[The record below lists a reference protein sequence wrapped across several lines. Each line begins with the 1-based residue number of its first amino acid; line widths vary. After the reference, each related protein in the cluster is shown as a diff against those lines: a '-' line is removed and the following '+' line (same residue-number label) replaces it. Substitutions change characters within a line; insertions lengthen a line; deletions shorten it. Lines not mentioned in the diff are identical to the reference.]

1 MSAEDH
7 DHDQMEPVSQTQPV
21 SPVQPVSP
29 AQPVSQT
36 GPAGGAQ
43 PGNQRLRSAWLGS
56 RRFAVLAGVI
66 AVGLLTGAGVAFA
79 TTGSPADPAAATAAT
94 PSPSSPA
101 PSSSAPSPAP
111 SFRVPMPHGLPFR
124 PGSMM
129 PGFAG
134 PLGLAGLFGAIHGQY
149 VAPKSGGGYQ
159 TIACQNGKVTAVS
172 STSITLRSA
181 DGYTHTYVVNSS
193 TTVNAQRG
201 GISSIKTGNEVLVR
215 ATVSGSTTTAA
226 QIIDLSLLQK
236 DIHHFFGNWPGSKT
250 KTAIP

>member
-1 MSAEDH
+1 MSAEEH
-7 DHDQMEPVSQTQPV
+7 DHDQVEPVSQTP
-21 SPVQPVSP
+21 PVSP

-36 GPAGGAQ
+36 EPLGGAQ
-43 PGNQRLRSAWLGS
+43 PGKQRLRSAWLGS

-79 TTGSPADPAAATAAT
+79 TTGSPARPATPGAATAAT
-94 PSPSSPA
+94 PS

-111 SFRVPMPHGLPFR
+111 SFRLPLPHRFPFR
-124 PGSMM
+124 PGMI

-134 PLGLAGLFGAIHGQY
+134 PLGLAGPFGAIHGQY

-159 TIACQNGKVTAVS
+159 TIAFQNGKVTAVS
-172 STSITLRSA
+172 STSITLRSV

-201 GISSIKTGNEVLVR
+201 GISSIKTGNEVVVR

-226 QIIDLSLLQK
+226 QIIDLSQLQK
-236 DIHHFFGNWPGSKT
+236 DFHHFFGNWPGSKT

>member
-1 MSAEDH
+1 MSAEEH
-7 DHDQMEPVSQTQPV
+7 DHDQVEPVSQTQPV
-21 SPVQPVSP
+21 SQE
-29 AQPVSQT
+29 QPVSQT
-36 GPAGGAQ
+36 EQAGGAQ
-43 PGNQRLRSAWLGS
+43 QGKQRLRSARLGS

-79 TTGSPADPAAATAAT
+79 TTGSPAHPATPGAATAAT
-94 PSPSSPA
+94 PSPSSST

-111 SFRVPMPHGLPFR
+111 SFRVPLPHRFPFR
-124 PGSMM
+124 PGTI

-134 PLGLAGLFGAIHGQY
+134 PLGLAGPLGAIHGQY

-159 TIACQNGKVTAVS
+159 TIAFQNGKVTAVS

-201 GISSIKTGNEVLVR
+201 GISSIKTGNEVVVR

-236 DIHHFFGNWPGSKT
+236 DIHHFFGNWPPGKNT
-250 KTAIP
+250 KTSIP